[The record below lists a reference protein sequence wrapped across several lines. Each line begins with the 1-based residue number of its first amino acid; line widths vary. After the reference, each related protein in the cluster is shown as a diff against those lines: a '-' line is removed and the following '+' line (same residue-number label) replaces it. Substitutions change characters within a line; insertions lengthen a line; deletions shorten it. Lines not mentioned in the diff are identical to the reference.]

1 MNELSSLLAY
11 GSGWGD
17 ELLRGL
23 VLTLSIAALAYGIG
37 LALGFL
43 AALAELSRKRLVA
56 RAFAGYAAALR
67 SVPELL
73 VIFFLYFG
81 GSYLLGL
88 ALAPFGVGGFVEVER
103 LLERRPGAA
112 LWSRAPMRARCFAG
126 RCWRCRP
133 GCTKRP
139 RRSA

>member
-1 MNELSSLLAY
+1 MNELLSLLAY

-88 ALAPFGVGGFVEVER
+88 AAGPVRRRRLRRGQR
-103 LLERRPGAA
+103 LLERASWRS
-112 LWSRAPMRARCFAG
+112 LWCRAPMRARCFAA
-126 RCWRCRP
+126 RCWRCRS